1 MSLPSGVVSSPN
13 ATERRI
19 QSAAARLLNRW
30 SPLIVSNRAPY
41 EAIHDGGFNRGS
53 GGLATALLSLAEATD
68 APWLAC
74 ARTPRERVLAGEN
87 GPVTVALQGRPKVT
101 LHYADPGRRVY
112 SLYYST
118 IANPLLWFLQ
128 HYLWDLPRE
137 PMLDQHQHTA
147 WTDGYVAVNR
157 LMSERVVELVGLSK
171 REPLLLTQ
179 DYHLYLLPRLVRRL
193 RPEITMQHFVHIPW
207 PAADY
212 WKVLPEQMRNAI
224 FDGLLANDVIGFQTE
239 RDVRRFLV
247 GCEELLGLR
256 TDYQERAVLH
266 RGRVSWVRPYPISI
280 DVPGLSHL
288 AASPAVRREEDRIAA
303 WKIEKLIV
311 RVDRTDPAKNMLR
324 GFAAYGLLLQRHS
337 ELRGRVQFWAFLQP
351 SRQDVPTYREY
362 LWEIKQSVLRINGLF
377 RTPGWLPIRLEIA
390 ENIERAIAAYK
401 NYDVLLVN
409 SIYDGM
415 NLVAKEGSLLNRRQG
430 VLVLSENVGA
440 WEELGQDAITINPFD
455 VEATTA
461 ALYQALTLP
470 HDERAGRASRLR
482 ATVKANDIAHWTE
495 RQFAD
500 LRELVGRPAHGW

>member
-1 MSLPSGVVSSPN
+1 MSLPSGVISSPN

-19 QSAAARLLNRW
+19 QSAAARLLGRW

-41 EAIHDGGFNRGS
+41 EANDDGGFSRGS
-53 GGLATALLSLAEATD
+53 GGLATALLSLAEATN

-74 ARTPRERVLAGEN
+74 ARTPRERVLAGRK
-87 GPVTVALQGRPKVT
+87 GAVTVALQGRPKVT
-101 LHYADPGRRVY
+101 VHYADPGRRIF

-118 IANPLLWFLQ
+118 VANPLLWFLQ

-137 PMLDQHQHTA
+137 PMLDQHQHAA

-157 LMSERVVELVGLSK
+157 LMSEKVVELVALTQ
-171 REPLLLTQ
+171 REPLVLTQ
-179 DYHLYLLPRLVRRL
+179 DYHLYLLPRLVRRF

-207 PAADY
+207 PTADY

-266 RGRVSWVRPYPISI
+266 RGRVSWVRPYPISV
-280 DVPGLSHL
+280 DVSGLSHL

-311 RVDRTDPAKNMLR
+311 RVDRTDPAKNILR
-324 GFAAYGLLLQRHS
+324 GFTAYGLLLQRHS

-351 SRQDVPTYREY
+351 SRQDVPVYREY
-362 LWEIKQSVLRINGLF
+362 LREIKQSARRINSLF

-390 ENIERAIAAYK
+390 ENIERAVAAYK

-409 SIYDGM
+409 SLYDGM

-440 WEELGQDAITINPFD
+440 WEELGQDALTINPFD

-470 HDERAGRASRLR
+470 HEDRARRAARLR
-482 ATVKANDIAHWTE
+482 ATVKANDIARWTE

-500 LRELVGRPAHGW
+500 LRELVGRPAHG